1 MSNERVIPT
10 PAPSDLPTLKIL
22 IDGSEITNAYQIV
35 SVDVNKVFNKI
46 SNAKIS
52 VIDGDPAVEDFKISN
67 TDDFK
72 PGNEIEIQAGY
83 HSKNTTIFKG
93 IIIKHGI
100 KSRKY
105 KPSLLVIEAR
115 DKAVKMTVGRKSL
128 LYYDSKDSDIIE
140 EIAGNYSLEKNVES
154 TDIEYAEMV
163 QHDVTDWDFIMSRAE
178 MNGKLVLTDDGKLI
192 VKKPDT
198 SASSELT
205 LIYGSTMMEFEAEM
219 DSRTQ
224 WQSVKSFSWNYKD
237 QELIEEEASDPN
249 LKENGNLSS
258 SDLAEVIGL
267 KEYSIRHSGN
277 VSDKEL
283 KAWADAQNLK
293 SKIARIKGRV
303 NFQGYPDVKPG
314 AIIELKGV
322 GDRFNGNVFVTG
334 IKHQINAENWVTD
347 IQFGLSEDWFYKN
360 ENVVEKP
367 ASGLVPNIHGLQTG
381 VVTQLESDPDGE
393 NRVLVRIPVID
404 NENNGLWARVAT
416 LDAGDGRG
424 SFFLPEIG
432 DEVIVGFVNDD
443 PRDPVIL
450 GMLHSSAK
458 PAPVDAADDNH
469 EKGFVTR
476 SEMKLMFNDD
486 KKSITIETPAGK
498 SIVIDED
505 AGTIIMEDENS
516 NKMEFSSD
524 GIVIESGKDLKLKAA
539 GDVTIEGI
547 NVSAKADAQYK
558 AEGSAGAEMSTGA
571 VAVVKGSVVQIN

>member
-1 MSNERVIPT
+1 MSEGRVIPT

-22 IDGSEITNAYQIV
+22 IGGNEITNAYQIV

-52 VIDGDPAVEDFKISN
+52 VVDGDPSVEDFRISN

-72 PGNEIEIQAGY
+72 PGNEIEILAGY
-83 HSKNTTIFKG
+83 HNKNTTIFKG

-105 KPSLLVIEAR
+105 KPSLLVIEAK

-128 LYYDSKDSDIIE
+128 LYYDSNDSDIIE
-140 EIAGNYSLEKNVES
+140 EIVGNYGLEKDVES
-154 TDIEYAEMV
+154 MDIKHAEMV
-163 QHDVTDWDFIMSRAE
+163 QHNVTDWDFIMSRAE
-178 MNGKLVLTDDGKLI
+178 MNGKLVFTDDGKLI

-205 LIYGSTMMEFEAEM
+205 LIYGSTMMEFEAEI

-224 WQSVKSFSWNYKD
+224 WESVKSYSWNYTD

-249 LKENGNLSS
+249 FKENGNLSS
-258 SDLAEVIGL
+258 ADLAEVIGVE
-267 KEYSIRHSGN
+267 EYSIRHSGN
-277 VSDKEL
+277 VSDREL

-303 NFQGYPDVKPG
+303 KFQGYPDIKPG
-314 AIIELKGV
+314 AVIELKGV

-334 IKHQINAENWVTD
+334 IKHQINAENWETD
-347 IQFGLSEDWFYKN
+347 IQFGLSEVWFYKN

-367 ASGLVPNIHGLQTG
+367 ASGLVPNIYGLQIG
-381 VVTQLESDPDGE
+381 VATQLESDPDGE
-393 NRVLVRIPVID
+393 NRVLVRIPIID

-416 LDAGDGRG
+416 LDAGDNRG

-432 DEVIVGFVNDD
+432 DEVIIGFVNDD
-443 PRDPVIL
+443 PRDPVVL
-450 GMLHSSAK
+450 GMLNSSAK
-458 PAPVDAADDNH
+458 PAPVEAADDNH

-486 KKSITIETPAGK
+486 KKSITIE
-498 SIVIDED
+498 
-505 AGTIIMEDENS
+505 
-516 NKMEFSSD
+516 
-524 GIVIESGKDLKLKAA
+524 
-539 GDVTIEGI
+539 
-547 NVSAKADAQYK
+547 
-558 AEGSAGAEMSTGA
+558 
-571 VAVVKGSVVQIN
+571 

>member
-1 MSNERVIPT
+1 MSKERVIPT